1 MYVKTTNEIA
11 EYVGTNF
18 TYGNDTKI
26 AVKQLTIPVLTV
38 PADPPAGAG
47 RGARESYLEENLKT
61 LYSLVWGQCTDAIRT
76 RIEALDN
83 YQTMESD
90 ADGIELLRMIKDLV
104 FNFQSQKYLPLALDE
119 SKARFYYY
127 KQGKYST
134 PQVYLEQFQN
144 MVDVIEH
151 SGGTIGDEP
160 GVVNMIMASRNLNMA
175 AIPPEDLAVIMKEA
189 RDQCLA
195 MSFLARSD
203 RNRYG
208 QKIEDLENDFLQG
221 QDNYPKTVMMPGIE
235 PGTMDTSPE

>member
-1 MYVKTTNEIA
+1 
-11 EYVGTNF
+11 
-18 TYGNDTKI
+18 
-26 AVKQLTIPVLTV
+26 
-38 PADPPAGAG
+38 
-47 RGARESYLEENLKT
+47 
-61 LYSLVWGQCTDAIRT
+61 
-76 RIEALDN
+76 
-83 YQTMESD
+83 MESD
-90 ADGIELLRMIKDLV
+90 ADGLELLRMIKDLV

-119 SKARFYYY
+119 SKARFYYC

-151 SGGTIGDEP
+151 SGVTIGDEP
-160 GVVNMIMASRNLNMA
+160 GVVNMIMTSRNLNMA

-221 QDNYPKTVMMPGIE
+221 QDNYPKTVSAAYSLLINWKQEHHVHTMRVLKSNSDGVNFANVDIENENE
-235 PGTMDTSPE
+235 PGTALTTNGEDTTVGNADKDKSRIKCYRCKKMGHYSNECPEPD